1 MSMNK
6 DQVKGR
12 IDAAEGRIQEI
23 TGKLIGNATQE
34 ARGIAKK
41 NLGKLQAH
49 FGDATQKLKKLLE

>member
-12 IDAAEGRIQEI
+12 VDAAEGRIQEI

-34 ARGIAKK
+34 ASGILKR

-49 FGDATQKLKKLLE
+49 FGDATQKLKDSLE